1 MIYKAVHTIPKI
13 YPGGSNQALLYPDFE
28 TLPVI
33 KVEKKEN
40 SNGVIIKRK
49 SPDVFADIL
58 ISSMILN

>member
-1 MIYKAVHTIPKI
+1 
-13 YPGGSNQALLYPDFE
+13 
-28 TLPVI
+28 VI